1 MATQIDF
8 TLSNK
13 VAVITGGAAGIGLS
27 IAQMFIEKGAKVAF
41 LDRSEQ
47 VEQVAHRLNSAV
59 GIWCDVS
66 SEESVKQAVHSVI
79 EEFDRIDILVNCAG
93 IVALAPAESL
103 SLEDWNKTLS
113 VNLTGTF
120 LLCQQVGQHM
130 LQRGQGKII
139 NLASQAGIIALPE
152 HIAYCASKAAII
164 NMTKV

>member
-27 IAQMFIEKGAKVAF
+27 IAQMFIEKGAKVAL

-66 SEESVKQAVHSVI
+66 SEESVK
-79 EEFDRIDILVNCAG
+79 
-93 IVALAPAESL
+93 
-103 SLEDWNKTLS
+103 
-113 VNLTGTF
+113 
-120 LLCQQVGQHM
+120 
-130 LQRGQGKII
+130 
-139 NLASQAGIIALPE
+139 
-152 HIAYCASKAAII
+152 
-164 NMTKV
+164 